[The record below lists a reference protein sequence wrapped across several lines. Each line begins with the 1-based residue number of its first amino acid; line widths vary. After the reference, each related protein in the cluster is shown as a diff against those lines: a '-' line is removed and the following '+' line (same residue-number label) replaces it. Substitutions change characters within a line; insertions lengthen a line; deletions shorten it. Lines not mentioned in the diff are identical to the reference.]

1 MKVGDLVK
9 HKRGGWI
16 GLIVRV
22 EITEGGHD
30 PLYHI
35 KWTDQYPDGRLW
47 HDEIEIISESR

>member
-35 KWTDQYPDGRLW
+35 KWSDQYPDGRLW